1 LFHVTFPP
9 RGCPNIFPAVDPVP
23 VPPSTLLKA
32 ENLMYVAISDGQ
44 KKIYTNAD
52 KVPGY
57 GHSDILNPNT
67 VSYMNLFV
75 NSMLQPPSL
84 YYVQEGV
91 LVLLS
96 DDVPMAG
103 VPIMLQFI
111 RIYLP

>member
-1 LFHVTFPP
+1 
-9 RGCPNIFPAVDPVP
+9 
-23 VPPSTLLKA
+23 
-32 ENLMYVAISDGQ
+32 MYVAIA
-44 KKIYTNAD
+44 KNNKRIYTNDD

-67 VSYMNLFV
+67 VTYMNLFV

-84 YYVQEGV
+84 YYVQEGA
-91 LVLLS
+91 LYLLS
-96 DDVPMAG
+96 EDLPQEG